1 MSLWVKRG
9 DKTNSRG
16 VFSAFHLRSCDL
28 YRLPLA
34 SLLIVSL
41 SHRLTLWIG
50 CLFLFF
56 NLLLLTANDQFIQF
70 WCWRATELHI
80 CLANWCGLLRLFRGW
95 CFLTRFFGPGALTL
109 LAFFGCWWC
118 TAALLFIILLHMKL
132 LLLLGTI
139 APLSFLFNML
149 IGRFWAWLKGGRHE
163 ELLLRRGR
171 IDQVLQILVQSLG
184 IRLRQ
189 MLIREDPLHY
199 VLLIFFL
206 YESTFNTQALVSIVF
221 ADGVGDFFHPDALLS
236 LF

>member
-1 MSLWVKRG
+1 MSLWVRRG

-41 SHRLTLWIG
+41 SHRLTLGIG

-56 NLLLLTANDQFIQF
+56 NLLLLTANDQFIQL
-70 WCWRATELHI
+70 WSWRAAELRI
-80 CLANWCGLLRLFRGW
+80 CLTNWCSLLRLFWGW
-95 CFLTRFFGPGALTL
+95 CFLTRFLGPGAFTL
-109 LAFFGCWWC
+109 LELFGCWWC
-118 TAALLFIILLHMKL
+118 TTALLLIILLHLKL
-132 LLLLGTI
+132 LLLLGAI
-139 APLSFLFNML
+139 ACLSFLFYLL

-163 ELLLRRGR
+163 ELLLGRGR

-184 IRLRQ
+184 ISLRQ

-206 YESTFNTQALVSIVF
+206 YESTFYTQAFVGIVF
-221 ADGVGDFFHPDALLS
+221 AYGVGDFFHPDALLS